1 MKYQLWTLRILRSC
15 THATWLHITTYM
27 CGFYQCIINN
37 NFKYSCIYAYKL
49 TLYLSQ
55 SSIKIFKMYF
65 KSNKC
70 NNVHQITL
78 KIEYSP
84 PAKKVYIRG
93 PLALR
98 MHYQIHRLRTK
109 KNWAQ
114 KLMTSQHTEIRLNI
128 VFVFT
133 SVFEIFTG
141 DTCKLL
147 REHCP
152 SKETIDFWDGV
163 NKCGSDDRIKCHSKV
178 SYLYFRVFMFY
189 FGLTIYT
196 YIFTYPIIYYE

>member
-55 SSIKIFKMYF
+55 SSIEIFKMYF

-128 VFVFT
+128 VSCLHLYLKFLQVT
-133 SVFEIFTG
+133 
-141 DTCKLL
+141 
-147 REHCP
+147 R
-152 SKETIDFWDGV
+152 
-163 NKCGSDDRIKCHSKV
+163 V
-178 SYLYFRVFMFY
+178 SYFENTVPPRKLSISGMELINAEVM
-189 FGLTIYT
+189 I
-196 YIFTYPIIYYE
+196 E